1 MLKQFRTIGFLGCHR
16 RTSLGGLSLAVC
28 LLGLA
33 GAPVRPQADPL
44 ITDQALNPWR
54 ADEPLVAE
62 GQRPNPADFEV
73 AELQELQ
80 RRFGVHGPQT
90 PLAQLFTAGLD
101 HWAPLRT
108 HTLQRL
114 EQLMPAVRREAKS
127 SRVNP
132 MLLTAVL
139 YDELQHAKPGEDSAL
154 AMRSGLFQ
162 THGPAQLGV
171 EELMH
176 QHLLPRKPSQK
187 QLEAARQQ
195 LLDPER
201 NVALLAGKMAR
212 LSRSLGVPN
221 HGGLEA
227 STSPRDAHL
236 IATLAY
242 LHNGKLDYP
251 NRILNYMQDPAL
263 HGLLYG
269 RQEAQLAPLI

>member
-1 MLKQFRTIGFLGCHR
+1 LH
-16 RTSLGGLSLAVC
+16 A
-28 LLGLA
+28 
-33 GAPVRPQADPL
+33 
-44 ITDQALNPWR
+44 N
-54 ADEPLVAE
+54 EPLVAE
-62 GQRPNPADFEV
+62 GQRPNPADFEA

-101 HWAPLRT
+101 HWAPLRS

-114 EQLMPAVRREAKS
+114 EKLMPAVRREAKTY
-127 SRVNP
+127 RVNP

-176 QHLLPRKPSQK
+176 QQLLPRKPSQK

-212 LSRSLGVPN
+212 LSRALGVPSQRS
-221 HGGLEA
+221 LEA
-227 STSPRDAHL
+227 SSSPRDAHL

>member
-1 MLKQFRTIGFLGCHR
+1 MGCHR
-16 RTSLGGLSLAVC
+16 RTSLGGLSLAIC
-28 LLGLA
+28 LLGLTA
-33 GAPVRPQADPL
+33 TPL
-44 ITDQALNPWR
+44 HPKTDRQR
-54 ADEPLVAE
+54 AAQPLEQLRTDEPLVAE

-114 EQLMPAVRREAKS
+114 EALIPAVRQQAKS
-127 SRVNP
+127 YRVNP

-212 LSRSLGVPN
+212 LSRALGVPTQ
-221 HGGLEA
+221 GGLAA
-227 STSPRDAHL
+227 STSARDAHL

-251 NRILNYMQDPAL
+251 NRILTYMQDPAL